1 MINRVKINYI
11 YDVIY
16 EERNVWNEVEWDFY
30 INKVMIWDVLDFIEK
45 NDLNNIRFDNKT
57 GIVLNTYDDI
67 LDEWQ
72 EKRKPIEEQSDDCI
86 DYIYN
91 LIK

>member
-1 MINRVKINYI
+1 
-11 YDVIY
+11 
-16 EERNVWNEVEWDFY
+16 
-30 INKVMIWDVLDFIEK
+30 VLDFIEK